1 MSGLLLDLYP
11 TLSSV
16 IGQFDRAMTSLQQA
30 ITPAEVAR
38 CGQAVERALDTVLP
52 EMVQQCA
59 EQFEQVMATKLSPH
73 IKEAA
78 PDRIR
83 AACRKIHGYVA
94 TCLKQQII
102 LALHGATDEAL
113 QLLRDF
119 EDLVLWLSKRM
130 SRFDGFAAQLGV
142 CREVMLLP
150 LRYCDLLEII
160 RRLQGQAPDLQALV
174 GCIMATNAIELSQ
187 ENVFMLDLDGV
198 EIDIKRIGHGNNHE
212 ISIVHRQAGIVYRRL
227 TWGAGRSLADKGA
240 SVRSQLY
247 HYLAPVGAQEPP
259 KEFRGLCDLLRAC
272 IKEHLRELVGPIL
285 LGDLQ
290 WAVKAKGN
298 NPQHRKEARVRL
310 QSYRTVRNEDMRYVL
325 YRCMPSDAYRTVHVL
340 QAVATPA
347 AAGEGRRAKRA
358 CR

>member
-1 MSGLLLDLYP
+1 MRGLLLDLYP

-16 IGQFDRAMTSLQQA
+16 VGQFDRAMKSLQQA
-30 ITPAEVAR
+30 ITPAEIAR

-102 LALHGATDEAL
+102 PALHGATDEAR

-142 CREVMLLP
+142 CREVMLLS
-150 LRYCDLLEII
+150 LRCCDLLEII
-160 RRLQGQAPDLQALV
+160 RRLQGHAPDLQALV
-174 GCIMATNAIELSQ
+174 GCVMAINAIELSQ
-187 ENVFMLDLDGV
+187 VNVYMLDLDGV
-198 EIDIKRIGHGNNHE
+198 QIDIKRIGHGNTHE
-212 ISIVHRQAGIVYRRL
+212 ISIVHRKAGIVYRSL
-227 TWGAGRSLADKGA
+227 TLVAGRSLADQRA
-240 SVRSQLY
+240 PVRSQLY

-259 KEFRGLCDLLRAC
+259 EDFRGLCDLLRAR
-272 IKEHLRELVGPIL
+272 IKQHLRQLAGPIL

-290 WAVKAKGN
+290 WAAGANVH
-298 NPQHRKEARVRL
+298 NPEHCKEARVRL
-310 QSYRTVRNEDMRYVL
+310 QSYRAERNEDMRYVL
-325 YRCMPSDAYRTVHVL
+325 YRCLPSDAYPTVHAL
-340 QAVATPA
+340 EAVATPA
-347 AAGEGRRAKRA
+347 AQ
-358 CR
+358 